1 MRLSLVACS
10 LPLLLVACGGQTPP
24 SADSQAAPTGSMAAS
39 TGAAPASASTQGGDP
54 RQALQDG
61 LASTVANIAANAAG
75 EVRRVDAPLFDDFEL
90 GLAHAITQ
98 HNQMNIGPSRTHIY
112 DLELM
117 EPDPQAAVAALRAR
131 LEQSG
136 FSLNNSGTEGDR
148 QRWDYRRLSNERT
161 LKGVMVV
168 IDQRPLRRDR
178 APEFAGATGR
188 LSLNITDSR

>member
-1 MRLSLVACS
+1 MRLPLAASL
-10 LPLLLVACGGQTPP
+10 LPLLLIACGGQSPT
-24 SADSQAAPTGSMAAS
+24 SAEGAAAPTDSTPAA
-39 TGAAPASASTQGGDP
+39 AAPASAPAQGGDP
-54 RQALQDG
+54 RRALQDG

-75 EVRRVDAPLFDDFEL
+75 EVRRIESPLFDDFEL
-90 GLAHAITQ
+90 GLAHAITL

-131 LEQSG
+131 LEQAG

-168 IDQRPLRRDR
+168 IDQRPLRSDR

-188 LSLNITDSR
+188 LSLNISDSR